1 MFQFISL
8 GGSYSFLH
16 LGTVQERYHKE
27 KDLFFFQ
34 GPTVLTPGTWTN
46 CRLIIL
52 WRYVVQMLCGMT
64 RFGLFVIGALWIST
78 PKMYKLR
85 CLYYT
90 FWPQI
95 GSNYS
100 ASSFEF
106 VINSFCFLECRESPK
121 CFHIPLKACTKGLL
135 TLIRGKHFHW
145 FKRYTHL
152 SLPFSISYI
161 LLEISIFLNCNCV

>member
-1 MFQFISL
+1 MLICSN
-8 GGSYSFLH
+8 SYLLVDHVVFCIL
-16 LGTVQERYHKE
+16 VPFRRDIIKR
-27 KDLFFFQ
+27 KIFFFQ

-52 WRYVVQMLCGMT
+52 WRYVVQMLICGMT

-121 CFHIPLKACTKGLL
+121 CFHIPLKACK
-135 TLIRGKHFHW
+135 LILQRAIDFNS
-145 FKRYTHL
+145 R
-152 SLPFSISYI
+152 
-161 LLEISIFLNCNCV
+161 